1 MNVVAHSNIAG
12 SGDVWV
18 WVVASVV
25 MFVAVMSISYL
36 WHRVS
41 RDRVA
46 DKAAAAREEQR
57 DMKVRETEI
66 TTRSGDD
73 G

>member
-12 SGDVWV
+12 SSDVWV
-18 WVVASVV
+18 WVVASIVT
-25 MFVAVMSISYL
+25 FAAVMATSYL
-36 WHRVS
+36 WHRIS

-57 DMKVRETEI
+57 AAAFKEMDHAA
-66 TTRSGDD
+66 SL
-73 G
+73 